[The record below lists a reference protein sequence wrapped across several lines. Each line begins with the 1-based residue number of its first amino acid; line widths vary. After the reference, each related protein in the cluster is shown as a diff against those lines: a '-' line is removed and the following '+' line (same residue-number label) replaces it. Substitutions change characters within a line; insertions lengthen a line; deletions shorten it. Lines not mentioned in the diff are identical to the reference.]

1 MSNSEMDVPV
11 DASAAT
17 DRDSWLHLI
26 ESIGSE
32 EGSFETLG
40 PGHWAIF
47 VEDGRD
53 LVVTFESI
61 ATARARQ
68 GQMPLVHHIAAA
80 KGWSHL
86 CLICD
91 GPTWFRDPAVY
102 AYFDRLVD
110 EAFFEDFDSVTFYGA
125 GPMAYAACA
134 FAVAAPGC
142 NVLALNPVA
151 TLDPALTGW
160 DHRFK
165 AARRLDFT
173 SRYGYAPDMTE
184 GCARLTVICDPRSN
198 ADLMHAALFHAPQT
212 LLVAARHAGE
222 MIEPMLARIGILDE
236 TIIEAAESRLTT
248 ASFATLWRKRLGD
261 AIFLK
266 HLLQAVEATGNRRRV
281 IQLCA
286 YVTAR
291 HRISRFHK
299 RLADLRGEPASDQ
312 IKA

>member
-17 DRDSWLHLI
+17 DRVSWLRLI
-26 ESIGSE
+26 ECIGNE
-32 EGSFETLG
+32 EGSFENLG
-40 PGHWAIF
+40 NSHWAMF

-86 CLICD
+86 CLISD

-134 FAVAAPGC
+134 FAVTAPGC
-142 NVLALNPVA
+142 NILALSPVA
-151 TLDPALTGW
+151 TLSPALTGW
-160 DHRFK
+160 DTRFK
-165 AARRLDFT
+165 DARRLDFT

-184 GCARLTVICDPRSN
+184 GCARLAVICDPRSKI
-198 ADLMHAALFHAPQT
+198 DLMHAALFHAPQT
-212 LLVAARHAGE
+212 LLIPARHAGE
-222 MIEPMLARIGILDE
+222 FIEPMLARIGVLDE
-236 TIIEAAESRLTT
+236 TIIEAAESRLTA

-281 IQLCA
+281 IRLCE
-286 YVTAR
+286 YVAAR

-299 RLADLRGEPASDQ
+299 RLAELTGNPAPEP